1 MIRYIGDF
9 KAAAAL
15 TVMGQHPVERIQRQ
29 IVLGQVLHRLL
40 FPVSVRIGSNQFDV
54 LIKLQGTEDAAP
66 VESIYGL
73 VKLNVSLNGKGC
85 GFRLG
90 VIQEYCAILF
100 FRFRLTFRR
109 VCLRRVLLHLRGNH
123 HKFVPLLQPKGNRL
137 RCRQPEL
144 QRQFPGSRP
153 GSREGNGQ
161 FHAMLRFLQRC

>member
-1 MIRYIGDF
+1 MFRYIGDF

-15 TVMGQHPVERIQRQ
+15 TVMGQHPIERIQRQ
-29 IVLGQVLHRLL
+29 IVLGPVLHRLL
-40 FPVSVRIGSNQFDV
+40 FVVVRIGSNDFDF

-90 VIQEYCAILF
+90 FIQEYCAILF
-100 FRFRLTFRR
+100 FRFRLIFRR

-123 HKFVPLLQPKGNRL
+123 HKFVPLLQPKGNRFQ
-137 RCRQPEL
+137 RWQPEL

-153 GSREGNGQ
+153 R
-161 FHAMLRFLQRC
+161 R